1 MATAVKVNLW
11 GLPMPGVCPIK
22 ISHSLKHI
30 EVQKIVLNKHNLS
43 IKEKITK
50 NGHNHQNCSA
60 NEKIKFRNAIARS
73 WLEVKGLTQWAE
85 TEG

>member
-1 MATAVKVNLW
+1 
-11 GLPMPGVCPIK
+11 MPGVCPIK

-50 NGHNHQNCSA
+50 NGHNHQNCSSGQKLKDNGA
-60 NEKIKFRNAIARS
+60 KWSSTAGEDVNCCHWQPHENGRWPYKA
-73 WLEVKGLTQWAE
+73 
-85 TEG
+85 